1 MPVIAVSYK
10 MIALWF
16 ALVCLV
22 LTAFLLIWPNV
33 FKAANRLS
41 KKWISTDALEKKLNQ
56 THDIDEK
63 LLRLRKIM
71 GVILLLLAVIF
82 FLFSL
87 LIR

>member
-22 LTAFLLIWPNV
+22 LTALMLIWPNV
-33 FKAANRLS
+33 FRAVNRLS
-41 KKWISTDALEKKLNQ
+41 EKWIAPDAFEKALNQ

-63 LLRLRKIM
+63 LLGLRKIL

-82 FLFSL
+82 ILLLFQ
-87 LIR
+87 

>member
-1 MPVIAVSYK
+1 MIATAALYK
-10 MIALWF
+10 MIVFWF

-22 LTAFLLIWPNV
+22 LSAFLLIWPNA

-41 KKWISTDALEKKLNQ
+41 KKWIATDGLEKKLNQ

-63 LLRLRKIM
+63 LLGLRKIL

-82 FLFSL
+82 ILLLF
-87 LIR
+87 R

>member
-1 MPVIAVSYK
+1 MINMAVSYK

-22 LTAFLLIWPNV
+22 LTAFLLIWPGV

-41 KKWISTDALEKKLNQ
+41 KKWVSTDALEKKLNQ

-63 LLRLRKIM
+63 LLGLRKIM

-82 FLFSL
+82 ILLLF
-87 LIR
+87 R

>member
-10 MIALWF
+10 LIAFWF

-33 FKAANRLS
+33 FEAANRLS
-41 KKWISTDALEKKLNQ
+41 KKWVSTDALEKKLNQ

-63 LLRLRKIM
+63 LLGLRKIL

-82 FLFSL
+82 ILLLF
-87 LIR
+87 R

>member
-1 MPVIAVSYK
+1 MISMAVTYK
-10 MIALWF
+10 VVALWF

-33 FKAANRLS
+33 FIAANRLS
-41 KKWISTDALEKKLNQ
+41 KKWVSTDALEKKLNQ

-63 LLRLRKIM
+63 LLGLRKIL

-82 FLFSL
+82 IL
-87 LIR
+87 LMFR

>member
-1 MPVIAVSYK
+1 MIAMFTTYK
-10 MIALWF
+10 LIALWF
-16 ALVCLV
+16 ALLCLL

-41 KKWISTDALEKKLNQ
+41 KKWISTDVLEKKLNQ

-63 LLRLRKIM
+63 LLGLRKIL

-82 FLFSL
+82 ILLLFQ
-87 LIR
+87 

>member
-1 MPVIAVSYK
+1 MIALLVSYK

-16 ALVCLV
+16 AIVCLV

-33 FKAANRLS
+33 FRQANRLS

-63 LLRLRKIM
+63 LLGLRKIL
-71 GVILLLLAVIF
+71 GIILLLLAVIF
-82 FLFSL
+82 ILLLFQ
-87 LIR
+87 

>member
-1 MPVIAVSYK
+1 MINMAVPYKVIV
-10 MIALWF
+10 LGF

-22 LTAFLLIWPNV
+22 LTAFLLIWPGV

-41 KKWISTDALEKKLNQ
+41 KKWVSTDALEKKLNQ

-63 LLRLRKIM
+63 LLGLRKIM

-82 FLFSL
+82 ILLLF
-87 LIR
+87 R

>member
-1 MPVIAVSYK
+1 MITMAVSYK
-10 MIALWF
+10 VIALWF

-22 LTAFLLIWPNV
+22 LTAFLLIWPGI

-41 KKWISTDALEKKLNQ
+41 KKWVSTDALEKKLNQ

-63 LLRLRKIM
+63 LLGLRKIM

-82 FLFSL
+82 ILLLF
-87 LIR
+87 R

>member
-1 MPVIAVSYK
+1 MIAMNASYK
-10 MIALWF
+10 MIVLCF
-16 ALVCLV
+16 ALVCLI

-33 FKAANRLS
+33 FRAANRLS

-63 LLRLRKIM
+63 LLGMRKIM
-71 GVILLLLAVIF
+71 GFILLLLAAIF
-82 FLFSL
+82 IFL

>member
-1 MPVIAVSYK
+1 MPIMAVTYK
-10 MIALWF
+10 VVALWF

-41 KKWISTDALEKKLNQ
+41 KKWVSTDALEKKLNQ

-63 LLRLRKIM
+63 LLGLRKIL
-71 GVILLLLAVIF
+71 GIILLLLAVIF
-82 FLFSL
+82 ILLLF
-87 LIR
+87 R

>member
-1 MPVIAVSYK
+1 MISMAVSYK
-10 MIALWF
+10 VIALWF

-33 FKAANRLS
+33 FKAVNRLS
-41 KKWISTDALEKKLNQ
+41 KKWVSTDALEKKLNQ

-63 LLRLRKIM
+63 LLGLRKIL

-82 FLFSL
+82 IL
-87 LIR
+87 LMFR

>member
-1 MPVIAVSYK
+1 MIATAALYK
-10 MIALWF
+10 MIVFWF

-22 LTAFLLIWPNV
+22 LSALLLIWPNI

-41 KKWISTDALEKKLNQ
+41 KKWIATDALEKALNQ

-63 LLRLRKIM
+63 LLGLRKIM

-82 FLFSL
+82 ILLLF
-87 LIR
+87 R